1 MNNPQ
6 FDRDRGRDRKVAA
19 IVLAVAVVV
28 SIFFYFTGR
37 HHGYLDTTKAAQAD
51 ASLLSAQ
58 HQKIMDVIV
67 KKNPGATIRDF
78 AGFPEFL
85 IEQSAKRGLDYRYV
99 MAIIETE
106 SEWNPR
112 AVSHAGAIGLMQVMP
127 ATGALVA
134 KNLGNP
140 FEMPKGKDSLGTLGN
155 PRDNLVI
162 GLTHLKGLI
171 DSYGLGPTHLRAY
184 NRGDVAARAHWP
196 ADRYAEEVALKFVRL
211 SMLVPQ

>member
-1 MNNPQ
+1 METQSKNSLL
-6 FDRDRGRDRKVAA
+6 R
-19 IVLAVAVVV
+19 VAVVV
-28 SIFFYFTGR
+28 GCMGLVIFGYFTGR
-37 HHGYLDTTKAAQAD
+37 HHGYLDTTKAARAD

-67 KKNPGATIRDF
+67 KKNPNATIRDF

-85 IEQSAKRGLDYRYV
+85 IEESAKRGLDYRYV

-112 AVSHAGAIGLMQVMP
+112 AVSPVGAIGLMQVMP

-134 KNLGNP
+134 KNAGIQ
-140 FEMPKGKDSLGTLGN
+140 FEGPKGKELGSLAD
-155 PRDNLVI
+155 PRQNLVI

-171 DSYGLGPTHLRAY
+171 DSYGLGPVHLRAY
-184 NRGDVAARAHWP
+184 NRGDVAAREHRP
-196 ADRYAEEVALKFVRL
+196 GDRYAEDVALRFVRL